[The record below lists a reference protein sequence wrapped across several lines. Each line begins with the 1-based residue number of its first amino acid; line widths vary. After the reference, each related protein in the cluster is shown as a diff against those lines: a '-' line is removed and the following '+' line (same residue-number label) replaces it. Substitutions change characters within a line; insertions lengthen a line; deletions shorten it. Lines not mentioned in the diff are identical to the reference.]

1 MIQRAGDDPALRR
14 RSFFDDPA
22 AGKAVHPGEHR
33 RNGSRVQLHRLRTP
47 STEAPWGKRG
57 PRSGK
62 RESVAA
68 AMRNDVSEKSL
79 TVASLKAM
87 PEKELAHR
95 YRVSRDTARKARF
108 EALE

>member
-1 MIQRAGDDPALRR
+1 MVRGCR
-14 RSFFDDPA
+14 
-22 AGKAVHPGEHR
+22 
-33 RNGSRVQLHRLRTP
+33 LHGLRTP
-47 STEAPWGKRG
+47 PRGKHRG
-57 PRSGK
+57 ANAGRK
-62 RESVAA
+62 RESAAA

-95 YRVSRDTARKARF
+95 CRVSRDTARKARF